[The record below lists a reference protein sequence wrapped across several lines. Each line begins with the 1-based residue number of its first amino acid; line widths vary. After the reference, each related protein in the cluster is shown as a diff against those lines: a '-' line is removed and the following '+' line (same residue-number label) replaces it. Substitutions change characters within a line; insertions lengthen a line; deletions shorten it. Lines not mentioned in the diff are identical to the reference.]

1 MTTGTT
7 KTTMAAKTAG
17 ATMTAMRLFAKK
29 C

>member
-7 KTTMAAKTAG
+7 KTTMATKAAKTAG
-17 ATMTAMRLFAKK
+17 ASRRLFAKK